1 MSNNEKKNPVSFF
14 MKESWLLIVSAIL
27 FGSLL
32 AVCYA
37 VCQPYINE
45 NEIKKFN
52 TLAGGLL
59 TEASSFEA
67 VPETFPIDIGKG
79 KIYTVEVKKGL
90 NAEGKIVG
98 WAFVCEGG
106 GFADKIKLVVAADAG
121 FEKLAG
127 FGVLSSNETPGFG
140 DKINPTGPGTFQ
152 QQFIGTPATDL
163 ELVKIGD
170 PEKVD
175 TQIVAISGATVTST
189 AVIDIFNTFL
199 VPVKEAMQAKGLLS
213 EQLTVIHKDG
223 FNVQ

>member
-14 MKESWLLIVSAIL
+14 MQESWLLMVSAIL

-37 VCQPYINE
+37 VCQPRIIQ
-45 NEIKKFN
+45 NEIEKFN
-52 TLAGGLL
+52 KLAGGLL
-59 TEASSFEA
+59 TEASNFEA
-67 VPETFPIDIGKG
+67 VSETFPIDIGKG
-79 KIYTVEVKKGL
+79 KTYNVEVKKGL
-90 NAEGKIVG
+90 NADGKLIG
-98 WAFVCEGG
+98 WAFVCEGS
-106 GFADKIKLVVAADAG
+106 GFADKIKLVVAADAK

-152 QQFIGTPATDL
+152 NQFIGTPVGDL

-170 PEKVD
+170 REKSD
-175 TQIVAISGATVTST
+175 DNLIVAISGATVTST

-199 VPVKEAMQAKGLLS
+199 VPVKEAMQANGLL
-213 EQLTVIHKDG
+213 Q
-223 FNVQ
+223 